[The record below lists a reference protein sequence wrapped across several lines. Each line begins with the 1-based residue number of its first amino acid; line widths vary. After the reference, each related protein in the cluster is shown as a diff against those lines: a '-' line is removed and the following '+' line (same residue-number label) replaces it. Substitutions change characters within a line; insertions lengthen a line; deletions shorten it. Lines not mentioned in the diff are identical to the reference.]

1 MSITGT
7 NMTGKTVLVTGGTGG
22 IGKHTAI
29 GLAKQG
35 ARVIVSGRNR
45 ERGLEGV
52 AEIQRASGNQNVH
65 LLLADLST
73 MAGARQLAASF
84 KAQFDRLDVL
94 VNNAGLLE
102 GQRRETSDGLEAH
115 FAVNVV
121 APYLLTLELLPLL
134 RASRGRVVNLNGGM
148 PFGQIDLGNM
158 QAEKSFEGLR
168 SYSHTK
174 MLMSAMSLE
183 FARRLSNTGVSV
195 NVVYPGGAS
204 TAMTQAM
211 TPSML
216 PGFMRPF
223 WAIFSSIMQKQDG
236 GAGAAKAARSSI
248 LAASSDE
255 LAGQTGLMLG
265 TNGKP
270 SQPHASIR
278 NPHNQQVIWQTL
290 ERITGTGLEPNQQVS
305 TRALSLA

>member
-1 MSITGT
+1 MSMTGS

-73 MAGARQLAASF
+73 MAGVRQLAASF

-115 FAVNVV
+115 FAVNVI

-134 RASRGRVVNLNGGM
+134 HTSRGRVVNLNGGM

-183 FARRLSNTGVSV
+183 FARRLSGTGVTVTALCPGPVESGFQARAAMEDSKLV
-195 NVVYPGGAS
+195 KGGNLMTSAEVAKQAVEALGRGQRVVIPGL
-204 TAMTQAM
+204 MNQIQAL
-211 TPSML
+211 L
-216 PGFMRPF
+216 PKFLPRGMVPGIVKS
-223 WAIFSSIMQKQDG
+223 AQ
-236 GAGAAKAARSSI
+236 ARS
-248 LAASSDE
+248 
-255 LAGQTGLMLG
+255 
-265 TNGKP
+265 
-270 SQPHASIR
+270 H
-278 NPHNQQVIWQTL
+278 
-290 ERITGTGLEPNQQVS
+290 
-305 TRALSLA
+305 